1 MTEQQ
6 GPMMYIIIQNQKREV
21 ANKKKKVIILGMEF
35 KSDEMELEKK
45 QMTVRRWGVTVE
57 TLDKQPVDWSEDK
70 LICIKNMV
78 KMKRIK

>member
-1 MTEQQ
+1 
-6 GPMMYIIIQNQKREV
+6 MYIIIQNQKREV
-21 ANKKKKVIILGMEF
+21 ANKKKKKVIILGMEF

-70 LICIKNMV
+70 LISIKNMV
-78 KMKRIK
+78 MMKRIKKCQRK